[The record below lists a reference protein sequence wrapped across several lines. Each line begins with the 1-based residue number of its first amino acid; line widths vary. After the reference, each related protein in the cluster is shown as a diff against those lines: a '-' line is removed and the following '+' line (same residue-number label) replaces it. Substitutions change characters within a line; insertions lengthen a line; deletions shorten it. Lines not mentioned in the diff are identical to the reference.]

1 MSHLQD
7 QLAAMAATST
17 ESIVELFSSLDDRP
31 TAIVA
36 TSFLEDFLRI
46 AIAYKFA
53 RFPSESEFGN
63 LFAGYGPLATLS
75 AKIMIAYN
83 LNVISAETR
92 HDFGIIKDI
101 RNTFSHTYLP
111 ISFKTDKIS
120 TKCNNLKLTTDIKPP
135 LSKHIKDDSRGRYI
149 KSVVTIMSFLVSNMI
164 LSKHEKALLG
174 FGPINR

>member
-1 MSHLQD
+1 
-7 QLAAMAATST
+7 
-17 ESIVELFSSLDDRP
+17 
-31 TAIVA
+31 
-36 TSFLEDFLRI
+36 
-46 AIAYKFA
+46 
-53 RFPSESEFGN
+53 
-63 LFAGYGPLATLS
+63 
-75 AKIMIAYN
+75 MIAYN

-164 LSKHEKALLG
+164 LSKHEKALLKEHRRKRDCEENLYFHVSSQPREKSPSSIDLIVLLSSLIQRN
-174 FGPINR
+174 FG